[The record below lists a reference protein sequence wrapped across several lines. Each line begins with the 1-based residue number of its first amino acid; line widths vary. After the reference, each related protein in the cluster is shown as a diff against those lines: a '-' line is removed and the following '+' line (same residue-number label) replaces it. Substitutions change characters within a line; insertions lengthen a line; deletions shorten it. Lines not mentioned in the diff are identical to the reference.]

1 MDINQLKQIFIDE
14 TNSLITKLDNILL
27 QLEKRP
33 EDNELI
39 DEAFRAMHTIKG
51 SSGMYGYDKITEITH
66 EVETLFDKV
75 RNKQMVVNSG
85 LIELTFATCD
95 HIRLLIDDSISTN
108 NEVVDNHNILLNS
121 INQFKGNIQFDI
133 PDKEVAV
140 VSTKDENETNEKKT
154 ATWNIIFYPDEEIV
168 LRCINLMY
176 VFQDLF
182 ELGTYKIINHPFA
195 SEENSYW
202 SIFLVTEESYD
213 EIENVLLFVMDYCKI
228 TKIADFDVF
237 NVQELDERKSFEQE
251 LAVRNWDTSTNSISH
266 DGKLL
271 DQLKSLKPSLSNH
284 NADSTHVNVD
294 ANKLDTL
301 MYLVSELVT
310 TKSELKLSLEK
321 LDHDKLKKAV
331 EKIDNLSKLFSENA
345 LDLRLVSLNDM
356 LNRFKRLIRDLAKDL
371 GKSIEFQILGEDTE
385 LDKSII
391 DVIREPVLHLLRN
404 CADHGIETEEER
416 LSLGKSTTGIIKFEA
431 IKTGNN
437 VYLHISDDG
446 KGIDPDIIYRKAVEK
461 GFIQNGVDLTEKEI
475 YDLIFLPGFSTSKD
489 INNISGRGV
498 GMDIV
503 NKKIQEIRGEISISS
518 SLNQGTLF
526 SIKLQQ
532 TISIINTLLVTSHN
546 TTFAIP
552 IEDIESCIL
561 QKREGL
567 MDKKTN
573 LVEYESTLIPFFRLD
588 SLWPEYINS
597 KKQENEKL
605 IVINKQNKK
614 FAIVIDS
621 IIGEFQAVTKGLGE
635 VFNEIPFISGA
646 SLLGDGSI
654 ALLLDVDKI
663 YNEES
668 FSSIYQN

>member
-14 TNSLITKLDNILL
+14 TNLLITKLDNVLL
-27 QLEKRP
+27 QLEENP
-33 EDNELI
+33 EDSELI

-75 RNKQMVVNSG
+75 RNKQMSVDSG

-95 HIRLLIDDSISTN
+95 HIRILIDDKLSSN
-108 NEVVDNHNILLNS
+108 KEVVENHIVLLNS
-121 INQFKGNIQFDI
+121 ISQFKGDLN
-133 PDKEVAV
+133 PDFNSEGD
-140 VSTKDENETNEKKT
+140 VSRKT
-154 ATWNIIFYPDEEIV
+154 SVEDKGTDKSIATWNIIFYPDEEIV

-182 ELGTYKIINHPFA
+182 ELGTYKIINHPFD

-202 SIFLVTEESYD
+202 SIFLITEESLE

-228 TKIADFDVF
+228 SKIADFDIF
-237 NVQELDERKSFEQE
+237 NTDSLNNRKSFEQD
-251 LAVRNWDTSTNSISH
+251 LAINNFDAITNKVS
-266 DGKLL
+266 DDNRLL
-271 DQLKSLKPSLSNH
+271 EQLKTLKPSFSSQNTE
-284 NADSTHVNVD
+284 STHVSVD
-294 ANKLDTL
+294 AVKLDTL

-310 TKSELKLSLEK
+310 TKSELMLSLDTE
-321 LDHDKLKKAV
+321 DNEKLKKAV

-345 LDLRLVSLNDM
+345 LDLRLVSLNEM

-371 GKSIEFQILGEDTE
+371 GKNIEFQIKGEDTE

-404 CADHGIETEEER
+404 CADHGIETPEER
-416 LSLGKSTTGIIKFEA
+416 RAKGKPESGVIIFEA

-446 KGIDPDIIYRKAVEK
+446 KGIDPNSIYSKAVEK
-461 GFIQNGVDLTEKEI
+461 GFIHDGVDLTEKEI
-475 YDLIFLPGFSTSKD
+475 YDLIFLPGFSTAKNL
-489 INNISGRGV
+489 NNISGRGV

-532 TISIINTLLVTSHN
+532 TISIINTLLVTSHH

-552 IEDIESCIL
+552 IEDIESCVL
-561 QKREGL
+561 ANGEGL
-567 MDKKTN
+567 INTKTN
-573 LVEYESTLIPFFRLD
+573 LVEYDSKLIPFFRLD
-588 SLWPEYINS
+588 SLWPDCS
-597 KKQENEKL
+597 KKEEQEHEKL
-605 IVINKQNKK
+605 IVINKQNRK

-668 FSSIYQN
+668 FSSLYQN